1 MIKRLAFLCALYGA
15 LGAAHAAME
24 IVGVAPLLREVA
36 NATVAQGSDAGEMMR
51 GSAGTA
57 RSERAMPDE
66 DGEARGVDARER
78 WAMTHRAS
86 KIIGTKVRNPR
97 GEDLGDVKELVL
109 NPNTGDLSYAV
120 VSFGGVL
127 GLGDKLFAVPW
138 KALRLDE
145 RQGVFVL
152 DVAKDRLKHAPGF
165 DPDRWPDMANAQWN
179 TDVHRFYGKRYSGS
193 AQSGRIGANPQ
204 READGASN
212 SQ

>member
-1 MIKRLAFLCALYGA
+1 MIRHTTALCL
-15 LGAAHAAME
+15 LFVCAAPVAATTDAGQRRVVDM
-24 IVGVAPLLREVA
+24 
-36 NATVAQGSDAGEMMR
+36 NFAQGTDAGESMR

-57 RSERAMPDE
+57 KSERLPPAE
-66 DGEARGVDARER
+66 IGTDGFDARAR
-78 WAMTHRAS
+78 WTMTHRAS
-86 KIIGTKVRNPR
+86 KIIGSKVRNMR

-138 KALRLDE
+138 KALTLDD

-152 DVAKDRLKHAPGF
+152 DVEKDRLKDAPGF

-179 TDVHRFYGKRYSGS
+179 TDVHRFYGRRYSG
-193 AQSGRIGANPQ
+193 AQSGRVGAQPQ
-204 READGASN
+204 REAPGKP
-212 SQ
+212 Q